1 MSDAATP
8 RRSWQ
13 MDWLALQHSLITR
26 RKTAGISQ
34 DEAARRLGVDRR
46 TFQRWEDGETDP
58 SGPQLYQWCAMV
70 GLSLTAQSRKESVVN
85 AATDAL
91 AEVEFPRRRRQLIDA
106 LLRAGRSYVA
116 KSRLINEVYGDE
128 YDGGPE
134 DAEACIHTHLSR
146 LRDQIRPLG
155 FTITNSRH
163 LGYRLERVEAA

>member
-1 MSDAATP
+1 MTAP
-8 RRSWQ
+8 SWQ

-26 RKTAGISQ
+26 RKTSGISQ

-46 TFQRWEDGETDP
+46 TFQRWEDGDTEPTG
-58 SGPQLYQWCAMV
+58 SQLYQWCAMV
-70 GLSLTAQSRKESVVN
+70 GLALTPSTRKDCV
-85 AATDAL
+85 TDAANDVL
-91 AEVEFPRRRRQLIDA
+91 ADLDYPRRRRLIVDA

-116 KSRLINEVYGDE
+116 KSRLINAVYGDD

-146 LRDQIRPLG
+146 LRDQIRPHG